1 MAIFTIKNTDN
12 KKILCTQSPKNFAPL
27 NEIECATKE
36 DVANAFIRARE
47 ANQNGIMF
55 QLKREL
61 SYLKDWQR

>member
-1 MAIFTIKNTDN
+1 MAIFTIKNTNN

-47 ANQNGIMF
+47 AN
-55 QLKREL
+55 
-61 SYLKDWQR
+61 

>member
-47 ANQNGIMF
+47 AQSEWKHVPI
-55 QLKREL
+55 QKRI
-61 SYLKDWQR
+61 